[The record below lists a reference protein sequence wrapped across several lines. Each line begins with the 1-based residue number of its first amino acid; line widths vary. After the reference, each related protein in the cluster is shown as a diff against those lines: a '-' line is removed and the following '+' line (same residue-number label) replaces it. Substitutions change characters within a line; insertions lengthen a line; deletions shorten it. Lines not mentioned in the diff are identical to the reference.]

1 MEVSEKGEVGEES
14 ADGVEQG
21 IPRGGGAAGDEGLV
35 NFVEA
40 RVAGGDDESGD
51 APRPAPADARAA
63 DGAEKQNA
71 EDEIFG
77 EVRRLTDEVMNSRD
91 LVMAQVRQEPAE
103 KRFDDA
109 ARVILREE
117 VGGHEEDE
125 TGPEEGG
132 PPRTEPRRNK

>member
-1 MEVSEKGEVGEES
+1 MPHV
-14 ADGVEQG
+14 QRQ
-21 IPRGGGAAGDEGLV
+21 PMR
-35 NFVEA
+35 
-40 RVAGGDDESGD
+40 
-51 APRPAPADARAA
+51 APRTAR
-63 DGAEKQNA
+63 KSKNA

-77 EVRRLTDEVMNSRD
+77 EVSGLTDEVMNSRD

-109 ARVILREE
+109 ARVVLREE

-132 PPRTEPRRNK
+132 PPGTEPRRNK